1 MWLWED
7 DSYEVRKIESYFYNQ
22 VNAKKELCDLCISF
36 VIDCAVEIQDSD
48 YETSK
53 YLVTTH
59 L

>member
-1 MWLWED
+1 MQIKSCAIYVL
-7 DSYEVRKIESYFYNQ
+7 I
-22 VNAKKELCDLCISF
+22 
-36 VIDCAVEIQDSD
+36 VIDCAVKIQDSD

>member
-1 MWLWED
+1 MLLKL
-7 DSYEVRKIESYFYNQ
+7 SLLALITNS
-22 VNAKKELCDLCISF
+22 NANKELCDLCINF
-36 VIDCAVEIQDSD
+36 VIDCAVKIQDSD